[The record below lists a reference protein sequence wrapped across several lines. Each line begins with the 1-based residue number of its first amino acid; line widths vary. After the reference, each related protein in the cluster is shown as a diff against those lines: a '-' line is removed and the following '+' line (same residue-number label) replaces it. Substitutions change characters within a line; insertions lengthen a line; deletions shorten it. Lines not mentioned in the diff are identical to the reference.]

1 MLAQEERE
9 GKPASESSVLS
20 QCLMRRQHEVLF
32 LSGLSRLPVHVCRGL
47 GSLAREKLLFLYC
60 FLWLFVNRED
70 VPGIRASDQG
80 LKETEPSGWTASGH
94 PETLLSSGLTPL
106 TAGSRCTC
114 VSGSTLFLPTWKP
127 LFALAEVAA
136 PEVGVASGGSVNG
149 LLASWSPPGQRV
161 RFVLQTIYH
170 GCWLTLRPES
180 EFVLRGRD
188 CAEWPGSQGPAQTQP
203 TSSPAARSRP
213 CAEPSR
219 RDGTRPSVPGSVLVR
234 DTDGSTG
241 SAKTICSLSTHRL

>member
-20 QCLMRRQHEVLF
+20 QCLTRRQHEVLF

-106 TAGSRCTC
+106 TRGLPLHMRIWIHALPANLETPLRTGRGGGPRARC
-114 VSGSTLFLPTWKP
+114 G
-127 LFALAEVAA
+127 
-136 PEVGVASGGSVNG
+136 
-149 LLASWSPPGQRV
+149 
-161 RFVLQTIYH
+161 
-170 GCWLTLRPES
+170 
-180 EFVLRGRD
+180 
-188 CAEWPGSQGPAQTQP
+188 
-203 TSSPAARSRP
+203 
-213 CAEPSR
+213 
-219 RDGTRPSVPGSVLVR
+219 
-234 DTDGSTG
+234 
-241 SAKTICSLSTHRL
+241 